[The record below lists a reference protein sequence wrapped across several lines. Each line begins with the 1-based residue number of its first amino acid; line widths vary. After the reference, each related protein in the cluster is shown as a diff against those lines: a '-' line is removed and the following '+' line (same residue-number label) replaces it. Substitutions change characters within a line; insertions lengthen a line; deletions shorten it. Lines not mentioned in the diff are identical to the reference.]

1 MADLPSAAVK
11 RLLTKH
17 GNELRTAGSAVD
29 AAVAAT
35 EAYIARLARLA
46 AEFAQEEKRKTIM
59 DGDIARARE
68 RLGG

>member
-1 MADLPSAAVK
+1 MADLPAAAVK

-17 GNELRTAGSAVD
+17 GSELRSAGSAVD

-35 EAYIARLARLA
+35 ENYIARLAKLA
-46 AEFAQEEKRKTIM
+46 ADFAQEDKRKTIM
-59 DGDIARARE
+59 DGDIAKARE

>member
-1 MADLPSAAVK
+1 MADLPAAAVK

-17 GNELRTAGSAVD
+17 GSELRTAGPAVE

-35 EAYIARLARLA
+35 ENYIARLARLA

>member
-1 MADLPSAAVK
+1 MADLPAAAVK

-17 GNELRTAGSAVD
+17 GSELRSAGSAVD
-29 AAVAAT
+29 AAVAAA
-35 EAYIARLARLA
+35 ENYIARLAKLA
-46 AEFAQEEKRKTIM
+46 ADSAQEDKRKTIM